1 MGLTPRYYEHVGK
14 SLKQFLK
21 DGTVW
26 DRIPTTMS
34 GVFLIILPTQDF
46 GLEILPVDKWGKIM
60 RSRGIIIKHK
70 EILIE
75 FIRIFAQP
83 KLLDVIDLIQ
93 EFRQESKNEQ
103 LLSKDMLDLGEKAL
117 IEEAIE
123 DTQIET
129 TESDPDASDE
139 NKDV

>member
-14 SLKQFLK
+14 SLKPFLK

-83 KLLDVIDLIQ
+83 KLLDIMDLIQ
-93 EFRQESKNEQ
+93 EFHQENKTEQ
-103 LLSKDMLDLGEKAL
+103 LLSKEILDLGDKPTVM
-117 IEEAIE
+117 EEAIE
-123 DTQIET
+123 DTQK
-129 TESDPDASDE
+129 ESEDHDAED
-139 NKDV
+139 

>member
-14 SLKQFLK
+14 TLKQFLK

-70 EILIE
+70 EILID

-83 KLLDVIDLIQ
+83 KLLDIMDLIQ
-93 EFRQESKNEQ
+93 EFHQENKTEQ
-103 LLSKDMLDLGEKAL
+103 LLSKEILDLGDKPTVM
-117 IEEAIE
+117 EEAIE
-123 DTQIET
+123 DTQK
-129 TESDPDASDE
+129 ESEDHDAED
-139 NKDV
+139 